1 MDIHDVSQVPEY
13 FQYLQ
18 QQRRTLQNAQSR
30 KGQRP
35 KGMKSRD
42 VIIGQFMFHRMRSQ
56 TMPNEFIGIRSS
68 FVPPAYPP
76 CVTPLN
82 DLSKIVIK
90 DLILETHHR
99 GSYMLLRSVTP
110 TYTMT
115 AVMTIVEDEGGNVLT
130 FQLYNRDKELSAD
143 GYLTEGTVMIVK
155 EPYLKVMGD
164 GNFGLRVDHLSGV
177 SFIPDHDPLIPLSWR
192 RQYPASGTSADD
204 WKLRGNAYFNKG
216 GYKFAIDCYS
226 KALDCSPTTDETRT
240 IKLNRA
246 LTYLRTHRFEAAL
259 GDLKTV
265 VSPGDK
271 PSEKALFREAQALY
285 HLHRFRESCNVH
297 KVLSQE
303 YPENTLAKSEF
314 KRAIARLAEQEEG
327 KYQFSQMQREA
338 KKRHPP
344 HLDHATYIGPVC
356 VKPTE
361 SRGRGL
367 FTTKA
372 VKAGDLL
379 FCEKAF
385 THAFQDPDNK
395 KGLSLLINAQTNSAK
410 MGTQAELIELTVQ
423 KLSKNPSLLPTI
435 ADLYHG
441 SYKPVDTLEVD
452 SIPVVDT
459 FLVERIIGSNCFG
472 SPLLSHEYHA
482 RAMKGDR
489 QFKSDSENFHSTGI
503 WPLASYIN
511 HSCYRNAERSFV
523 GDMMIVRASQDLAPN
538 TEILFWYKSPLS
550 EGIDKKQVDLANW
563 GFKCSCA
570 ICQDV
575 EETTNGQFAN
585 RKRLRAILLKEHQS
599 HKSPKIAKFEATL
612 SKLVETYQK
621 PASEVPRLA
630 IWEPYLALAMICMPN
645 DPQKTCQYA
654 LKALESLG
662 YIIEGGNIPH
672 VPGTPLL
679 VKQWGLM
686 LDTNVRCWMTL
697 AAACCVV
704 APDIVAQAE
713 EYARITYR
721 ICVGEDETFEE
732 TYLKN

>member
-1 MDIHDVSQVPEY
+1 MDIHDVSDVPKY
-13 FQYLQ
+13 FQCLEQY
-18 QQRRTLQNAQSR
+18 RRTLQNAQSR
-30 KGQRP
+30 KGQHP

-42 VIIGQFMFHRMRSQ
+42 VIIGQFLFYRMRILS
-56 TMPNEFIGIRSS
+56 MRPESIGIRSS

-76 CVTPLN
+76 CVAPLN
-82 DLSKIVIK
+82 DLSKIMIK
-90 DLILETHHR
+90 DLVLETHHR
-99 GSYMLLRSVTP
+99 GFYILLRSVTP

-115 AVMTIVEDEGGNVLT
+115 AVMVIVEDEGGSALT

-155 EPYLKVMGD
+155 EPYFKVMSD
-164 GNFGLRVDHLSGV
+164 GNFGLRVDHLSDV
-177 SFIPDHDPLIPLSWR
+177 NFIPDHDPLIPLSWS
-192 RQYPASGTSADD
+192 RQQPASGTSADD
-204 WKLRGNAYFNKG
+204 WKLRGNNYFNKG
-216 GYKFAIDCYS
+216 GYKLALDCYS

-314 KRAIARLAEQEEG
+314 KRAIARLAEKEEG
-327 KYQFSQMQREA
+327 RYQFSQMQREA

-385 THAFQDPDNK
+385 THAFQDPDNIM
-395 KGLSLLINAQTNSAK
+395 GLSLLINAQTNSVK
-410 MGTQAELIELTVQ
+410 MGTLAELIELTVQ

-435 ADLYHG
+435 TDLYHG
-441 SYKPVDTLEVD
+441 SYKPVDTLQVD
-452 SIPVVDT
+452 GIPVVDT

-489 QFKSDSENFHSTGI
+489 QFKSDSEKFHSTGI

-511 HSCYRNAERSFV
+511 HSCYSNAERSFI

-538 TEILFWYKSPLS
+538 TEISFWYKSPLS
-550 EGIDKKQVDLANW
+550 QGIDNKQIDMSNW

-570 ICQDV
+570 ICQDLQK
-575 EETTNGQFAN
+575 TANGELAT
-585 RKRLRAILLKEHQS
+585 RKRLRAILVKES
-599 HKSPKIAKFEATL
+599 SSPKSPKTAKFDSIL
-612 SKLVETYQK
+612 SKLAETYQK
-621 PASEVPRLA
+621 PATEVPRIAISDPYLGLA
-630 IWEPYLALAMICMPN
+630 ISCMPN

-672 VPGTPLL
+672 VPGTPLF

-686 LDTNVRCWMTL
+686 VATNVRCWMTL
-697 AAACCVV
+697 AAVYRVV
-704 APDIVAQAE
+704 APDIAAQAE

-721 ICVGEDETFEE
+721 ILVGEDETFEE